1 MINVKI
7 RTSNNVKLSIPVPYS
22 ILKAGSFIL
31 GSKRVHQQLHKWAN
45 QDLEQKNIPILPF
58 SALLNKKLLNEVIDE
73 LSNCKGIVLVDAKLQ
88 DGTEVI
94 VRL

>member
-1 MINVKI
+1 MIKVKI

-58 SALLNKKLLNEVIDE
+58 STLLNKQLLNELINE
-73 LSNCKGIVLVDAKLQ
+73 LSNYKGVVLVDAKLQ
-88 DGTEVI
+88 DGTEVF

>member
-1 MINVKI
+1 MINIKI
-7 RTSNNVKLSIPVPYS
+7 KTSKNVKFSIPVPYS

-31 GSKRVHQQLHKWAN
+31 GSNRVHQQLHKWAN

-58 SALLNKKLLNEVIDE
+58 NALLNKQLLNEVIDE
-73 LSNCKGIVLVDAKLQ
+73 LSHYKGIVLVDAKLQ
-88 DGTEVI
+88 DGTEVM

>member
-1 MINVKI
+1 MIKVKI
-7 RTSNNVKLSIPVPYS
+7 RTSNNIKLSIPVPYS

-31 GSKRVHQQLHKWAN
+31 GSSRVHQQLHKWAN

-58 SALLNKKLLNEVIDE
+58 SALLNKQLLNGVIDQ
-73 LSNCKGIVLVDAKLQ
+73 LSDYKGVVLVDAKLQ
-88 DGTEVI
+88 DGTEVF

>member
-1 MINVKI
+1 MIKVKI

-58 SALLNKKLLNEVIDE
+58 STLLNKQLLNELINE
-73 LSNCKGIVLVDAKLQ
+73 LSNYKGVLLVDAKLQ
-88 DGTEVI
+88 DGTEVF

>member
-1 MINVKI
+1 MIKVKI

-58 SALLNKKLLNEVIDE
+58 NLLLNKQLLNEVIKE
-73 LSNCKGIVLVDAKLQ
+73 LSDYKGTVLVDAKLQ

>member
-1 MINVKI
+1 MIKVKI

-31 GSKRVHQQLHKWAN
+31 GSKRVHQQIHKWAN
-45 QDLEQKNIPILPF
+45 QDLNQKNIPILPF
-58 SALLNKKLLNEVIDE
+58 SALLNKQLLNEVIDE
-73 LSNCKGIVLVDAKLQ
+73 LRDYKGIVLVDVKLQ
-88 DGTEVI
+88 DGTEVF

>member
-1 MINVKI
+1 MIKVKI

-31 GSKRVHQQLHKWAN
+31 GSRRVHQQLHKWTY
-45 QDLEQKNIPILPF
+45 QDLERKNIPILPF
-58 SALLNKKLLNEVIDE
+58 SALLNKQLLNEVIDE
-73 LSNCKGIVLVDAKLQ
+73 LRYYKGVVLVDVKLQ
-88 DGTEVI
+88 DGTEVF

>member
-1 MINVKI
+1 MIKVKI

-31 GSKRVHQQLHKWAN
+31 SSKRVHQQLHKWAN

-58 SALLNKKLLNEVIDE
+58 STLLNKQLLNELINE
-73 LSNCKGIVLVDAKLQ
+73 LSNYKGVVLVDAKLQ
-88 DGTEVI
+88 DGTEVF